1 MDAKILSILFAL
13 SLLQFSS
20 FAFDVMDDPCLVDC
34 CMRYGGLPST
44 LGSGKGPACAA
55 NPSCM
60 IMYVGES
67 KGGYDGACIKQS
79 TPPTGSSAFDKQSI
93 AGCIN
98 TCEGTDFAPDPNSP
112 FGGSQITEPEPQKAA
127 SVCDSVSCPSMCKEE
142 NSLPILYYDGRCVE
156 DNSSA
161 SKYYCGYTRGQ
172 CIWSCNSAGTG
183 CDDADPLSVSIDS
196 LQDGA
201 DIDTGKGGFAQ
212 VTVSGTVSST
222 SEHQVARVVVTSTS
236 PGTSIRAS
244 FDSSS
249 NRFTAS
255 NIRVDEGKPAYLT
268 ATAYDSSGRRLG
280 AKTIVVYPSPK
291 MIVLSFDKKKAALLR
306 NGAAIG
312 EDWSTGATA
321 YTAQEGDEFEI
332 SGGTGN
338 VIATYSDG
346 TMVIIKPPCRIK
358 FFNKGIQLIK
368 GAVEV
373 EVSHD
378 FQILGRLGYTLV
390 KGTRFKVIVPD
401 DGSTPESVIVL
412 RGTVESGLLESPEN
426 TVAVGAGQH
435 LYQFS
440 KMIPISGTIGNANA
454 GEMLSYEQGGA
465 VTVPDIQ
472 GASPSGSGASCCAS
486 AIILSVLAAAA
497 LFFRPLVRSCAGKK

>member
-1 MDAKILSILFAL
+1 MDAKILPILFAL
-13 SLLQFSS
+13 SLMQISS

-34 CMRYGGLPST
+34 CMRYGGLPGT

-55 NPSCM
+55 NPGCM

-67 KGGYDGACIKQS
+67 KGGYDGACVKQS
-79 TPPTGSSAFDKQSI
+79 SPPSGSSAFDKQSI

-112 FGGSQITEPEPQKAA
+112 FGGSLITEPEPQKAA

-142 NSLPILYYDGRCVE
+142 NALPVLYYDGRCVE

-161 SKYYCGYTRGQ
+161 SKYYCGYTKGQ

-196 LQDGA
+196 PKDGA
-201 DIDTGKGGFAQ
+201 NIDTGKNGYAL
-212 VTVSGTVSST
+212 VPVSGSVSS
-222 SEHQVARVVVTSTS
+222 SADHSVSRVVITSAS
-236 PGTSIRAS
+236 SGTSVQAV
-244 FDSSS
+244 FDPSSS
-249 NRFTAS
+249 RFTAS
-255 NIRVDEGKPAYLT
+255 NVRVDEGKPAYLT
-268 ATAYDSSGRRLG
+268 ASAYDSSGRRLG
-280 AKTIVVYPSPK
+280 VKMIVVYPSPK
-291 MIVLSFDKKKAALLR
+291 MIVLSFDKKTATLLR

-312 EDWSTGATA
+312 EDWSTGASA

-358 FFNKGIQLIK
+358 FFNKGISLIK

-378 FQILGRLGYTLV
+378 FQVLGRLGYTLV

-401 DGSTPESVIVL
+401 DPSAPESVIVL
-412 RGTVESGLLESPEN
+412 RGSVESGLLESPEN
-426 TVAVGAGQH
+426 AVAVGAGQH
-435 LYQFS
+435 LYQFPR
-440 KMIPISGTIGNANA
+440 MIPVPGSVGNANPA
-454 GEMLSYEQGGA
+454 EMLSYEQGGA
-465 VTVPDIQ
+465 VTAPDIQ
-472 GASPSGSGASCCAS
+472 GASPSGSGASCCGSAFVLSALAIAAS
-486 AIILSVLAAAA
+486 
-497 LFFRPLVRSCAGKK
+497 FCRPK